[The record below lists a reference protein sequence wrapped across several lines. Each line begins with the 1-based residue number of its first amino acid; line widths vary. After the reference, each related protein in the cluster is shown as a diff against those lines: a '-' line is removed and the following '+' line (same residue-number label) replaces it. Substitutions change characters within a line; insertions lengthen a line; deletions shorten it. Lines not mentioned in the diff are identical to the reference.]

1 MPTVSLR
8 FNAWM
13 IVRMLLQ
20 SGWINLCRAV
30 PLFLLLS
37 FGILTMNGCSI
48 LGRGDNAPT
57 SGNEGAM
64 AGEAL
69 LICSQECADRGQC
82 GSSEAGQMVLLS
94 NAGPAT
100 EGHNVAVPANSGVS
114 IERQEARTVVQVSSE
129 EQFQMPFYL
138 VNIPDRGQAW
148 VAGWCIGQ

>member
-1 MPTVSLR
+1 
-8 FNAWM
+8 
-13 IVRMLLQ
+13 MLLQ
-20 SGWINLCRAV
+20 SCWKKLGRAV
-30 PLFLLLS
+30 PLVALLS
-37 FGILTMNGCSI
+37 FGILTMSACSI
-48 LGRGDNAPT
+48 LGRGDSAPI
-57 SGNEGAM
+57 SGNEGAL

-82 GSSEAGQMVLLS
+82 GSSEAGQMVLLN

-100 EGHNVAVPANSGVS
+100 EGHDMAVPENSGVS
-114 IERQEARTVVQVSSE
+114 IERQEARTIVQVSTE